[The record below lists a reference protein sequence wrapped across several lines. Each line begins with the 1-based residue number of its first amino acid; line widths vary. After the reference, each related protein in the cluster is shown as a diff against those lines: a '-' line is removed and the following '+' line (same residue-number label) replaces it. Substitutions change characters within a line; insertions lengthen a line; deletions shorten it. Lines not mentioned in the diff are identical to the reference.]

1 VCSSDLTKEE
11 AMRREYEIKKMP
23 RGKKLELMALEVE
36 KVPCQF

>member
-1 VCSSDLTKEE
+1 
-11 AMRREYEIKKMP
+11 MRREYENKQMP